1 VGGQSFKCP
10 KCDKWF
16 LVKGALKDHL
26 QGKHEF
32 GQGVEGGQVMSMRTQ
47 AMIDAVIKKLAT
59 ATLGGNKNVIGIIED
74 AIEDLK
80 ALKREDMK
88 REN

>member
-1 VGGQSFKCP
+1 
-10 KCDKWF
+10 
-16 LVKGALKDHL
+16 
-26 QGKHEF
+26 
-32 GQGVEGGQVMSMRTQ
+32 MSMRTQ